1 MLKLFISLAVPAI
14 CTLASAET
22 PAVHHSFGVT
32 VASPSSSLWRAED
45 DKSYNYNNRLLQ
57 EVDVQ
62 TTTATVEVDEDHDDH
77 DHEEEEEGHDEHK
90 DELVVVS
97 YEMNTNP
104 AMSHQLI
111 SLRLDKNSHII
122 CLLFHFVG

>member
-1 MLKLFISLAVPAI
+1 MLKLFISSAVPAI

-22 PAVHHSFGVT
+22 PAVHHSFGVA

-97 YEMNTNP
+97 
-104 AMSHQLI
+104 
-111 SLRLDKNSHII
+111 
-122 CLLFHFVG
+122 